1 MNFDFSE
8 DQKLLKEQVSK
19 FLADNCNI
27 DVVRDVLEGES
38 SYSEVVWNGLVELG
52 LTGTAIPE
60 EYGGIGL
67 GALELCV
74 IAEEIGRAAA
84 PVPFSSSVYLG
95 TDAIVKYGTQSQK
108 EKWLPK
114 LASGEII
121 STFALPETNSE
132 PTEKNIK
139 TSILDGKINGKK
151 IPVADGSYADIAIVV
166 VRDASTENIA
176 LAITELNN
184 SNVSR
189 NQISTLDPS
198 RDHAEIVFKDSDG
211 ELMDTGEEGWS
222 AIERVLDSAAVLMAF
237 EQIGGA
243 EASLKMAIEY
253 ALDRYAF
260 GRQIGSYQA
269 IKHKLA
275 DMYVKI
281 ELARS
286 NSFYGAMMLND
297 DGADLKIAAAAS
309 RVAATDAFNFA
320 AQENVH
326 THGGIGF
333 TWEADTQFFYRR
345 SQVLGLA
352 LGSSLTWKNKLVNQL
367 EEKNIS

>member
-95 TDAIVKYGTQSQK
+95 TDAIVKYGTESQK

-151 IPVADGSYADIAIVV
+151 IIFLGILYL
-166 VRDASTENIA
+166 TE
-176 LAITELNN
+176 
-184 SNVSR
+184 
-189 NQISTLDPS
+189 
-198 RDHAEIVFKDSDG
+198 
-211 ELMDTGEEGWS
+211 
-222 AIERVLDSAAVLMAF
+222 
-237 EQIGGA
+237 
-243 EASLKMAIEY
+243 SL
-253 ALDRYAF
+253 
-260 GRQIGSYQA
+260 
-269 IKHKLA
+269 
-275 DMYVKI
+275 
-281 ELARS
+281 
-286 NSFYGAMMLND
+286 
-297 DGADLKIAAAAS
+297 
-309 RVAATDAFNFA
+309 
-320 AQENVH
+320 
-326 THGGIGF
+326 
-333 TWEADTQFFYRR
+333 DTQDPRKRFIAKKCI
-345 SQVLGLA
+345 Q
-352 LGSSLTWKNKLVNQL
+352 KNNKKLSVA
-367 EEKNIS
+367 KTV